1 MAWPRFLKPIIIRSL
16 SKALTMCQ
24 ALSSPSNTPRRPDC
38 CPHVPSE
45 EPEAQSG
52 SVTLRSRCWFTP
64 TGSSLAGGQG
74 PRSSPFLSPLARL
87 LLGGGGAPLP
97 GLVLGAAQGF
107 PWVLEAPQNQPS
119 VMNVGDELGALPTP
133 RLSPGPLVKD

>member
-64 TGSSLAGGQG
+64 PGLHSRVAKDPVALPSCLLWPGL
-74 PRSSPFLSPLARL
+74 LSV
-87 LLGGGGAPLP
+87 GGAPLP
-97 GLVLGAAQGF
+97 GMVLGAAQGF

-119 VMNVGDELGALPTP
+119 VMNVGDELGFLPTP